1 MFKDA
6 SCYEHAVADF
16 RASWLRQAAMAF
28 HYASSARPLAAL
40 KKQKKRLKK
49 KLLPLENQKR

>member
-16 RASWLRQAAMAF
+16 RASWLRQAAMAAF

-40 KKQKKRLKK
+40 KKQK
-49 KLLPLENQKR
+49 NG